1 MCDSPEIYKWSFG
14 EKVPDVARDFEII
27 HISDLHFDNSDLVHG
42 DLNSRNII
50 STDVSDFIDFTMNLP
65 SSYTITL
72 GEEISC
78 IDIFHDDQS
87 TQIVKPS
94 PEIILDV
101 KNIEEYKTKFTN
113 SLLQLIHE
121 EVFEF
126 GMENAA
132 DRYVQENLRDYPLY
146 TKVCLNAMLLKHFAD
161 VGVATGLLRIISHID
176 YEEIFPMGQTMA
188 LSVLNHENIEI
199 RECGIRAFENWGNI
213 DSLDILRHIKCEEKW
228 LQDYLEK
235 VIIYLEECY
244 ASFS

>member
-1 MCDSPEIYKWSFG
+1 MPDSPEIYKWS
-14 EKVPDVARDFEII
+14 EEDVPDIGQTFQII
-27 HISDLHFDNSDLVHG
+27 HESDIIHRDLHSN
-42 DLNSRNII
+42 NII
-50 STDVSDFIDFTMNLP
+50 STSIGHIIDFTKFPMNLP
-65 SSYTITL
+65 SSYTIIL
-72 GEEISC
+72 GEEISSS
-78 IDIFHDDQS
+78 DISPDDPS
-87 TQIVKPS
+87 TQIVKLS
-94 PEIILDV
+94 PEMILDV

-146 TKVCLNAMLLKHFAD
+146 TKVCLNEMLLKHFAD

-176 YEEIFPMGQTMA
+176 YEEIHPIGQTMA

-213 DSLDILRHIKCEEKW
+213 DSLDILKHIKCEEKW
-228 LQDYLEK
+228 LQDYLDK
-235 VIIYLEECY
+235 VIIYLEECHV
-244 ASFS
+244 AFSQKT